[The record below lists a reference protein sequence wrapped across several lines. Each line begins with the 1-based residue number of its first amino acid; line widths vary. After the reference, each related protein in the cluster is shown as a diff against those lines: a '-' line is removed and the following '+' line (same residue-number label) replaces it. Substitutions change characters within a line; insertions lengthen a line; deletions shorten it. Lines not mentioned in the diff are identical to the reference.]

1 MPLQPGQPLPT
12 DPDKLDG
19 IVKAA
24 IVLLSLD
31 HDVAGELLKHLPTE
45 MVEEVTRALASL
57 QDVPPELTERVVEE
71 FYSLGLA
78 TVHSKQ
84 GGLQYA
90 KTLLRDSLDTGLADK
105 VISTIQTQVQRSP
118 FAFLQK
124 AASDNLLTFIQ
135 DEHPQTIALIICH

>member
-19 IVKAA
+19 VVKAA

-71 FYSLGLA
+71 FYSLGMA

-84 GGLQYA
+84 GSGRETWGVNSGPTPSPLPSWSVSI
-90 KTLLRDSLDTGLADK
+90 TDSRETDDEGTVRTTK
-105 VISTIQTQVQRSP
+105 V
-118 FAFLQK
+118 
-124 AASDNLLTFIQ
+124 
-135 DEHPQTIALIICH
+135 